1 MENLEEKLGA
11 KTHYNL
17 MNGKT
22 VTQNVPQLPAKSKKE
37 FDTQISKE
45 TQLSAISDRDSD
57 FSEAEDAADRAAHCI
72 WHRKII
78 YLVKNIYFL
87 FLENIYYRVAGQRC
101 D

>member
-37 FDTQISKE
+37 FDTQISKVVP
-45 TQLSAISDRDSD
+45 QIDQS
-57 FSEAEDAADRAAHCI
+57 
-72 WHRKII
+72 
-78 YLVKNIYFL
+78 VKLYNHGEGPY
-87 FLENIYYRVAGQRC
+87 
-101 D
+101 

>member
-45 TQLSAISDRDSD
+45 TSAANRSIG
-57 FSEAEDAADRAAHCI
+57 EDVQSRI
-72 WHRKII
+72 RP
-78 YLVKNIYFL
+78 LL
-87 FLENIYYRVAGQRC
+87 GPSPG
-101 D
+101 

>member
-45 TQLSAISDRDSD
+45 TSA
-57 FSEAEDAADRAAHCI
+57 A
-72 WHRKII
+72 
-78 YLVKNIYFL
+78 N
-87 FLENIYYRVAGQRC
+87 
-101 D
+101 

>member
-72 WHRKII
+72 
-78 YLVKNIYFL
+78 
-87 FLENIYYRVAGQRC
+87 
-101 D
+101 